1 MALVFPHDVIFVY
14 ICDVCDVLL
23 CAVCVAQ
30 GRAAWTHAKRSWALW
45 SWRAS
50 GPKLSSCSTPGDP
63 TLSAAHHGDTWSG
76 SRICYQPCRSE
87 SGGLWVCG
95 TWLTD
100 IQLGN
105 MYMYIYICMYQW
117 HTHIYMII
125 YDYFIH
131 IYIYMY
137 LSCSLFFS
145 ILNQLTRLLS
155 IAIPRRR
162 GHRCAAPRAPWR
174 TPWPC
179 CGTSRPGGGA
189 SMQRPWPWRPWPPG
203 RTAGSVRWPFGTRPD
218 RFPGPVGLQKRWRN
232 GEKWRFIAGK
242 T

>member
-105 MYMYIYICMYQW
+105 MYMYIYMYVSMT
-117 HTHIYMII
+117 HTHIY
-125 YDYFIH
+125 DYIRLL
-131 IYIYMY
+131 YIYTHVFI
-137 LSCSLFFS
+137 LFT
-145 ILNQLTRLLS
+145 ILFYFKPINE
-155 IAIPRRR
+155 
-162 GHRCAAPRAPWR
+162 
-174 TPWPC
+174 
-179 CGTSRPGGGA
+179 TS
-189 SMQRPWPWRPWPPG
+189 
-203 RTAGSVRWPFGTRPD
+203 
-218 RFPGPVGLQKRWRN
+218 
-232 GEKWRFIAGK
+232 
-242 T
+242 